1 MNHEERI
8 VLVVTLD
15 LVKDQICAII
25 DTCIHDKEII
35 TVPNTAVAGA
45 ALNNNNKNVLLK
57 NWSYFTKSI
66 SEINDT
72 QVCSGY

>member
-15 LVKDQICAII
+15 LVKGQICAII
-25 DTCIHDKEII
+25 DTCIHAKGII
-35 TVPNTAVAGA
+35 TVRNTAVAGA
-45 ALNNNNKNVLLK
+45 ALNNNNKNVVLK

-72 QVCSGY
+72 

>member
-1 MNHEERI
+1 MMNHEERI

-15 LVKDQICAII
+15 LVKGQICAII
-25 DTCIHDKEII
+25 DTCIHAKGII
-35 TVPNTAVAGA
+35 TVRNTAVAGA
-45 ALNNNNKNVLLK
+45 ALNNNNKNVVLK

-72 QVCSGY
+72 

>member
-15 LVKDQICAII
+15 LVKGQICAII
-25 DTCIHDKEII
+25 DTCIHAKGII
-35 TVPNTAVAGA
+35 TVRNTTVAGE
-45 ALNNNNKNVLLK
+45 ALNNNNKNVVLK

-72 QVCSGY
+72 

>member
-15 LVKDQICAII
+15 LVKGQICAII
-25 DTCIHDKEII
+25 DTCIHAKGII
-35 TVPNTAVAGA
+35 TVRNTAVAGA
-45 ALNNNNKNVLLK
+45 ALNNNNKNVVLK

-66 SEINDT
+66 SEINDK
-72 QVCSGY
+72 

>member
-15 LVKDQICAII
+15 LVKGQICAII
-25 DTCIHDKEII
+25 DTCIHAKRII
-35 TVPNTAVAGA
+35 TVRNTAVAGA
-45 ALNNNNKNVLLK
+45 ALNNNNKNVVLK

-72 QVCSGY
+72 